1 MQKSIHNLSNN
12 EKKFLISLLEDGAK
26 TDSKISKE
34 TGISKAT
41 CSRIRKK
48 LNKSLISDYVPIIE
62 LDKVGI
68 NVFLV
73 LTFQWRSF
81 NNEELT
87 KKTFNE
93 LERNSSIIFLANGEG
108 SEISTVI
115 FMGFKNLEEYHNYL
129 KEFRKKYGLHI
140 SNVNSLLLPSKEV
153 IKNDFTEII
162 KKVLKE
168 ELK

>member
-48 LNKSLISDYVPIIE
+48 LNKILISDYVPIIE

-73 LTFQWRSF
+73 LTFQWKAF
-81 NNEELT
+81 NNEGLT

-93 LERNSSIIFLANGEG
+93 LEKNPSVIFLANGDG

-115 FMGFKNLEEYHNYL
+115 FMGFKNLEEYH
-129 KEFRKKYGLHI
+129 F
-140 SNVNSLLLPSKEV
+140 
-153 IKNDFTEII
+153 
-162 KKVLKE
+162 
-168 ELK
+168 